1 MKTVGKGHFDPPPG
15 LREHRFIDANDYREI
30 PILLPVA
37 VVEELKEAKRRTSE
51 EEKAKEKAEKDS
63 WRILE
68 TSKVDVDPVKEE
80 SELAGISYDADEIEL
95 DDNRAVAV
103 YSRMEPFKLIKDIKT
118 RTVDKDHQKR
128 NEALYK
134 KVKGMSRYRLIAT
147 PKADLGDFKRLR
159 RSHPHFE
166 AVIDMVQDQ
175 FHFWEHTGKPFVI
188 PPILLGGEPGVGKTR
203 FAQDLAAAIGTVIH
217 RMPFDNLQ
225 SGASLLGS
233 DKNWANSTHGVIFD
247 LVVLGHVANPIVL
260 LDELDKASNRQ
271 EGYAAAALH
280 SLLEPETS
288 SRVRDISLD
297 FEFNS
302 SHVIWIATAND
313 LNRIPMSLRSRFRE
327 FWIEQP
333 TGAQALQMAEVVAD
347 EIHCLMDLPDFK
359 KPPAQL
365 VRFIAHLSAREQ
377 VQALKSAYVGAMAA
391 GRQQISMADL
401 PEQVLLDAAEFDGG
415 QTPPGQVMH

>member
-1 MKTVGKGHFDPPPG
+1 MKTVGKGHFDLPPG
-15 LREHRFIDANDYREI
+15 LREHRFVDADEYREI

-37 VVEELKEAKRRTSE
+37 VVEELKEAKQRAHE
-51 EEKAKEKAEKDS
+51 EEKAKEEAEKYS
-63 WRILE
+63 W
-68 TSKVDVDPVKEE
+68 SKPSTPGFDPVKEE
-80 SELAGISYDADEIEL
+80 KELAEIADDHDEIEL
-95 DDNRAVAV
+95 EDYRAVAV
-103 YSRMEPFKLIKDIKT
+103 YDRMAPFKLIKDIKT

-128 NEALYK
+128 NETLYK

-166 AVIDMVQDQ
+166 AVIDLVQDQ
-175 FHFWEHTGKPFVI
+175 FHFWEHTGKPFDI

-225 SGASLLGS
+225 SGSSLLGS

-288 SRVRDISLD
+288 NRVRDISLD

-333 TGAQALQMAEVVAD
+333 TGAQALQMAEVIAD
-347 EIHCLMDLPDFK
+347 EIHYLMDLPDFE
-359 KPPAQL
+359 KPPVQL

-377 VQALKSAYVGAMAA
+377 VQALKSAYVAA
-391 GRQQISMADL
+391 QVDGRRQISMADL
-401 PEQVLLDAAEFDGG
+401 PEQVRREAAEFDGG
-415 QTPPGQVMH
+415 STPSGKLMH